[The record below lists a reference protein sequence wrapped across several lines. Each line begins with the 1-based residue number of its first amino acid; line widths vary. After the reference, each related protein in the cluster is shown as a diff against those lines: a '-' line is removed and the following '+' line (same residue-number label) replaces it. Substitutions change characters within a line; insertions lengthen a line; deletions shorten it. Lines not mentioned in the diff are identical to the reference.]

1 MEQKEESNVST
12 LPDNPDNIESLIAG
26 NRLARLGD
34 RLLALIFDTIIIA
47 AAFALT
53 GILVASQSGGF
64 TENGF
69 SLEGTPALLTI
80 GFTIL
85 FALLYHWLFEGL
97 WGATLGKAIIGI
109 KVVDKSGSKCNL
121 KSAFIRNLCRIIDG
135 IAVYLVGFFVA
146 IFSKLRQRIGD
157 HLANTVVIEIKPK
170 KLTRAISILVWLAVI
185 AVSIFFS
192 LKIYNQLNETSLQS
206 DTSTEEEVNFTEGD
220 LRVVNFN
227 FIEPKD
233 ESPRDNTTFKAG
245 EKIFTSYDIIGYT
258 TDSEGKYELTVNVTV
273 QDPEGLIVVSP
284 WEGEVKEYPDK
295 LASPVNG
302 TFNFDL
308 PQYCL
313 SGEYK
318 IKISVHDA
326 VKRKDIEELKTF
338 YVQAENISAAENLE
352 FRDFYFSQSED
363 GEQINP
369 AVIKPGETIYSSS
382 KIAGMKFSE
391 DQMNIVI
398 ALQVFDPNQEI
409 VIENSSLIE
418 INNEFIYHPVTFFQ
432 NISAWVTLP
441 SDSPSGVYTWKYVM
455 TDRIANTSTTYET
468 NFEVR

>member
-1 MEQKEESNVST
+1 MEQKDELYVIT
-12 LPDNPDNIESLIAG
+12 LPDDSKKETLIDG
-26 NRLARLGD
+26 NRIARLGD
-34 RLLALIFDTIIIA
+34 RLLALIFDTIVIA
-47 AAFALT
+47 AALALI
-53 GILVASQSGGF
+53 GVLIASQSGGF
-64 TENGF
+64 TEKGF

-80 GFTIL
+80 GSTML

-146 IFSKLRQRIGD
+146 IFSKLRQRVGD

-170 KLTRAISILVWLAVI
+170 KLTRVISILVWFAVI

-192 LKIYNQLNETSLQS
+192 LKIYSQFNETSLQS
-206 DTSTEEEVNFTEGD
+206 DTSIEDEVNFTEGD
-220 LRVVNFN
+220 LRVINFN

-233 ESPRDNTTFKAG
+233 ESPRDNKTFKAG

-258 TDSEGKYELTVNVTV
+258 TDSDGKYELTVNVTV
-273 QDPEGLIVVSP
+273 HDPEGLIVVSP
-284 WEGEVKEYPDK
+284 WKGEVKEYPEK

-308 PQYCL
+308 PHYCS

-338 YVQAENISAAENLE
+338 NVQAENIPIAENLE
-352 FRDFYFSQSED
+352 FRDFYFSKSED

-369 AVIKPGETIYSSS
+369 AVISPGETIYSGC

-391 DQMNIVI
+391 DQ
-398 ALQVFDPNQEI
+398 
-409 VIENSSLIE
+409 
-418 INNEFIYHPVTFFQ
+418 
-432 NISAWVTLP
+432 
-441 SDSPSGVYTWKYVM
+441 
-455 TDRIANTSTTYET
+455 
-468 NFEVR
+468 

>member
-1 MEQKEESNVST
+1 MEQKEKPNVST
-12 LPDNPDNIESLIAG
+12 LPNTPEDIESLIAG

-34 RLLALIFDTIIIA
+34 RLIALIFDTFIIA
-47 AAFALT
+47 AAFALI
-53 GILVASQSGGF
+53 GILIASQSGGF

-69 SLEGTPALLTI
+69 SLEGIAALLAV
-80 GFTIL
+80 GFTIII
-85 FALLYHWLFEGL
+85 ALLYYWLFEGL

-109 KVVDKSGSKCNL
+109 QVIDKNGLKCNL

-135 IAVYLVGFFVA
+135 IALYLVGFFVA

-170 KLTRAISILVWLAVI
+170 NLTRVISIIIWLAVM

-192 LKIYNQLNETSLQS
+192 LKIYNQFNETSLQS
-206 DTSTEEEVNFTEGD
+206 DSNTEDEVNFTEGD
-220 LRVVNFN
+220 LRIVNFN
-227 FIEPKD
+227 FIETKD

-308 PQYCL
+308 PQYCS

-326 VKRKDIEELKTF
+326 VKMKDIKELKTF
-338 YVQAENISAAENLE
+338 YVQAENIPIAENLE

-363 GEQINP
+363 GEQIIP
-369 AVIKPGETIYSSS
+369 AVFNPGETIYSSC

-409 VIENSSLIE
+409 VIEKSSLIE
-418 INNEFIYHPVTFFQ
+418 INNEFIYHPKTFFQ

-441 SDSPSGVYTWKYVM
+441 SDSPSGVYAWKYVM
-455 TDRIANTSTTYET
+455 TDRISNTSTTYEA

>member
-1 MEQKEESNVST
+1 MEQKEDSNVST
-12 LPDNPDNIESLIAG
+12 LPDTPDNIESLIAG

-34 RLLALIFDTIIIA
+34 RLLALILDTIIIVS
-47 AAFALT
+47 AFALV
-53 GILVASQSGGF
+53 GILIALQSGGF

-85 FALLYHWLFEGL
+85 FALLYHWLFEWL

-135 IAVYLVGFFVA
+135 IAVYLVGFLIA
-146 IFSKLRQRIGD
+146 IFSKLRQRVGD

-170 KLTRAISILVWLAVI
+170 KMVRVISIIIWLAVI
-185 AVSIFFS
+185 AFSIFFS
-192 LKIYNQLNETSLQS
+192 LRIYYQFNETSLQS
-206 DTSTEEEVNFTEGD
+206 DTSTEDEVNFTEGD

-227 FIEPKD
+227 IIEPKD
-233 ESPRDNTTFKAG
+233 ESTRDNTTFKAG

-258 TDSEGKYELTVNVTV
+258 TDSDGKYELAVNVIV
-273 QDPEGLIVVSP
+273 HDPEGLVVVSP
-284 WEGEVKEYPDK
+284 WEGEVNEYPDNST
-295 LASPVNG
+295 SPVNG

-308 PQYCL
+308 PQYCS

-326 VKRKDIEELKTF
+326 VKKIDIEKFKTF
-338 YVQAENISAAENLE
+338 YVQAENIPAAENLE
-352 FRDFYFSQSED
+352 FRDFYFSLSED

-369 AVIKPGETIYSSS
+369 AVIKPGETIYSTC
-382 KIAGMKFSE
+382 KIASMKFSE

-398 ALQVFDPNQEI
+398 ALQVFDPNRKI

-418 INNEFIYHPVTFFQ
+418 INNEFIYHPSTFFQ